1 MEKDLQ
7 AYLEYLVESKH
18 LAANTLASYHRDL
31 DQYLNYLK
39 ACHIVDLESVQKI
52 HVQQYLRLLHE
63 KKRATSS
70 IMRMLSSIKNFHLYL
85 QLQQKTTHNP
95 ASTIEMAKLAPKVP
109 TYLTI
114 AEVNH
119 LLQQPDI
126 TTHKGIRD
134 RAILEL
140 LYATGLKVSE
150 CIALKVQEVH
160 TDLAYLEY
168 QAKGKKIRV
177 LPLGSECVKWLQM
190 YLTKS
195 RKVFAKNQEEQ
206 VLFLTQQ
213 GKAFTRQGLWKNMK
227 QYVLQAGL
235 KKEVTPQ
242 TLRHSLAIHLL
253 ENGADLASVQELLG
267 HVDLSTTQMY
277 VQATKKRLSESY
289 QQYFPRA

>member
-109 TYLTI
+109 TYLTV

-150 CIALKVQEVH
+150 CIALNTFVTISHIHCLMVRREFFCLLLDTPNKPNPYE
-160 TDLAYLEY
+160 LLE
-168 QAKGKKIRV
+168 
-177 LPLGSECVKWLQM
+177 L
-190 YLTKS
+190 
-195 RKVFAKNQEEQ
+195 
-206 VLFLTQQ
+206 LTQC
-213 GKAFTRQGLWKNMK
+213 TRSLLIPLLKLIIYYNSLI
-227 QYVLQAGL
+227 LQL
-235 KKEVTPQ
+235 IKEFET
-242 TLRHSLAIHLL
+242 
-253 ENGADLASVQELLG
+253 VQ
-267 HVDLSTTQMY
+267 
-277 VQATKKRLSESY
+277 
-289 QQYFPRA
+289 F